1 MSPKIVWT
9 AVLAALFAGILIL
22 LGFEVWLD
30 PDDSEAPLIQA
41 FGYAAVALA
50 ILSLRDRR

>member
-1 MSPKIVWT
+1 M
-9 AVLAALFAGILIL
+9 LAALFAGLLIL

-50 ILSLRDRR
+50 ILSLRDSR